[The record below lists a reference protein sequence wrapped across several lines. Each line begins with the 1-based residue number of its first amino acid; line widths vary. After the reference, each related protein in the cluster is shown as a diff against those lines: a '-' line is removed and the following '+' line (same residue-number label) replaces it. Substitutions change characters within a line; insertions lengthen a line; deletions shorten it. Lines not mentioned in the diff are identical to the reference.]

1 MKKITSLF
9 IMILLMSLVMFNGQ
23 KQVKAGEPVENGNV
37 SVTTVL
43 PGENTITHTF
53 NAEGTF
59 SPTQESENHVFVYHV
74 VNGKVYDEVPVNGFK
89 FHTGMEIISVFT
101 EADKKVALYLDTNG
115 EYLGVDYVINKAPTA
130 PEGVTTYLS
139 KPGFKVSEPPFG
151 PLEVIEEHTI
161 FFVNYEKESTVELE
175 IKLNDVP
182 QTVQMNDV

>member
-43 PGENTITHTF
+43 PDENTITHTF

-59 SPTQESENHVFVYHV
+59 SPTQESEVHDFVYHV
-74 VNGKVYDEVPVNGFK
+74 VNGKVYDKVPVNGFK

-101 EADKKVALYLDTNG
+101 SGEQKAALFLDTNG
-115 EYLGVDYVINKAPTA
+115 KFLGVDYVTEKIPNPPST
-130 PEGVTTYLS
+130 ENLS
-139 KPGFKVSEPPFG
+139 KPGFTVSD
-151 PLEVIEEHTI
+151 
-161 FFVNYEKESTVELE
+161 S
-175 IKLNDVP
+175 
-182 QTVQMNDV
+182 